1 MAFKDDVKL
10 GEKAQDYIIKQLQLE
25 FPGIHSMHGNFSNY
39 DLVSDSGFTAEVKF
53 DIKSKLT
60 NNVGVEYEYQG
71 KPSGLAKTKAME
83 WIHIY
88 HLTNK
93 WVYSRIK
100 VHDLKAY
107 IKNNWKYL
115 RKLKGGDRNSSKMVV
130 INTQDFADRFT
141 YFPIA

>member
-1 MAFKDDVKL
+1 MAFKDDVRI
-10 GEKAQDYIIKQLQLE
+10 GEKAQSYIIKQLELE

-39 DLVSDSGFTAEVKF
+39 DLISDSGFTVEVKF

-60 NNVGVEYEYQG
+60 NNVGIEYEYQNN
-71 KPSGLAKTKAME
+71 PSGLAKTKAME

-88 HLTNK
+88 YLIDK

-100 VHDLKAY
+100 THDLKAY

-115 RKLKGGDRNSSKMVV
+115 KKLKGGDNNSSKMV
-130 INTQDFADRFT
+130 IISTQDFADSFN
-141 YFPIA
+141 YLPIA